1 MTRFIKATYHADLQ
15 VAEFVTDDGRH
26 LLRSGGTLPWR
37 INNCGDLVSPV
48 VDGVP
53 APKKTK
59 NYIGFAKVP
68 RQSGGEYHFFI
79 FPDYETGRT
88 ELCASLKRKH
98 GERTI
103 PELVPKYA
111 PSSDNDTDR
120 YTRQLLQET
129 GLAADKK
136 VSAMTDGELT
146 SLANGIQKLEGYE
159 NNADTRKEVWV
170 PVSRINATDG
180 ARPIADAE
188 LTLQSGGKRQTIK
201 SNHVGQ
207 FPPVPHADGP
217 IQVLHKGANG
227 ELKQVGEISG
237 DKGQVFNLELM
248 VERFFGFSRPDQPPA
263 TPATAKRREPLSYQV
278 RPGDTLSSIAA
289 KFHTSTARIQHDNG
303 LKTDK
308 IFAGQILG
316 INSAAEGPKRV
327 TKTALKPAASS
338 APSKAP
344 PAPKKPPEATTNA
357 KSVRSQDGEGKPL
370 AVVPVDGRQAP
381 WMAFAVAEAK
391 RLAGKTEDVIEK
403 EGTNYHTAIHD
414 DMRTMV
420 GDNNAWCAAFANW
433 CLMQAGYPIDTRRW
447 REAARGFYSHD
458 ETDGKGHYIQNP
470 LYAPLKTP
478 IFGAIAV
485 VVGKKSDH
493 GHHVG
498 FVYSRPDEKHVILLG
513 GNQSNR
519 VMFTLYQ
526 IEGTKDRLRFFV
538 PVSYSSQAE
547 KEQPVTLGGPSA
559 HELNKAFGISD
570 SQAREGQDR

>member
-48 VDGVP
+48 IGGAP

-68 RQSGGEYHFFI
+68 RQSGGEYNFFI
-79 FPDYETGRT
+79 FPDYETGRA

-98 GERTI
+98 GDRTI

-111 PSSDNDTDR
+111 PSSDNDTGR

-136 VSAMTDGELT
+136 VSSMNDDELR
-146 SLANGIQKLEGYE
+146 SLADGIQKLEGYE
-159 NNADTRKEVWV
+159 NNAGTRREVWV

-180 ARPIADAE
+180 ARPIAGAE
-188 LTLQSGGKRQTIK
+188 LTLQSGGKQQTIR
-201 SNHVGQ
+201 SNQVGQ
-207 FPPVPHADGP
+207 FPPIPHADHP
-217 IQVLHKGANG
+217 IQVLRKDANG
-227 ELKQVGEISG
+227 ELKPVGEING
-237 DKGQVFNLELM
+237 DKGQVFNLELLM
-248 VERFFGFSRPDQPPA
+248 ERFFGFSRADQLPPGQ
-263 TPATAKRREPLSYQV
+263 TPVKRREPLSYQV

-289 KFHTSTARIQHDNG
+289 KFHTSVGQLQRANG

-308 IFAGQILG
+308 IFAGQMLG
-316 INSAAEGPKRV
+316 INGAAADPKRL
-327 TKTALKPAASS
+327 TKRAPKPAASGAS
-338 APSKAP
+338 SNATIQA
-344 PAPKKPPEATTNA
+344 KKPPEATTSA
-357 KSVRSQDGEGKPL
+357 KLVRSKDGAGKPL
-370 AVVPVDGRQAP
+370 AVVPAAGRQAP

-414 DMRTMV
+414 DLKTMV

-433 CLMQAGYPIDTRRW
+433 CLMQAGYPLDARRW

-458 ETDGKGHYIQNP
+458 NSDGEGHYVQNP
-470 LYAPLKTP
+470 LYAALKSP

-485 VVGKKSDH
+485 VIRKKSDH

-498 FVYSRPDEKHVILLG
+498 FVYSMPDENHVILLG
-513 GNQSNR
+513 GNQSDR

-526 IEGTKDRLRFFV
+526 IEGKKDRLRFFV
-538 PVSYSSQAE
+538 PVSYYSQAE
-547 KEQPVTLGGPSA
+547 KEPALAFGGLSA
-559 HELNKAFGISD
+559 RELNKAFGISS